1 MRLDDADDDVFS
13 AAAPPDGFTQH
24 AERFAHARCIAQKKL
39 QDALGSFLG
48 RYFVKPLVWGLWH
61 TDILM
66 HFAIKMLV
74 LNCPVSKSLP
84 TTLLRYAAALAAV
97 LAITFHYKHTH
108 QVNATTVAF
117 TYLLAILGVSAL
129 WGLWISVFMSLA
141 ATLAYN
147 YFFLPPVG
155 TLTIADPQNWV
166 ALITFLAT
174 SILAS
179 DLSSRARQQAA
190 EANHRRHEV
199 ERLYRFSQRLLSAG
213 NPIELLNAIP
223 RQIVESF
230 EVGAAALFLSDKQKV
245 YRSGMNL
252 PQLDA
257 AFLKAIVAREELQI
271 DAEHSVC
278 FAPLRLG
285 SKILGSLGISGPVLS
300 RESLEAMGTLIAV
313 AIERAYATE
322 IVGKTEAAREGERL
336 KSALLDAITHDF
348 RTPLTSMKASVTT
361 LLSPA
366 KLDGNQRDEL
376 LHIIDEEC
384 DRLNRL
390 VGEAAEMARLEAGE
404 VKLQLEP
411 VRVDDLITG
420 ALDVCKGVLGTRPI
434 RIELKSPDLRVR
446 ADVARAQE
454 VLVHLIQ
461 NANLYSSPDHP
472 ITIGA
477 EEKDEFVQFSVADQ
491 GPGIGEAELGLI
503 FDKFYRGT
511 DQRYR
516 VQGTGM
522 GLPIAKA
529 IAEAHGGTIAVV
541 SQGGHGPVFSFSL
554 PILRGTT
561 EQK

>member
-1 MRLDDADDDVFS
+1 
-13 AAAPPDGFTQH
+13 
-24 AERFAHARCIAQKKL
+24 
-39 QDALGSFLG
+39 
-48 RYFVKPLVWGLWH
+48 
-61 TDILM
+61 
-66 HFAIKMLV
+66 
-74 LNCPVSKSLP
+74 VSKNLP
-84 TTLLRYAAALAAV
+84 TTLARYAAALAAV
-97 LAITFHYKHTH
+97 LAITYFYQHEHRF
-108 QVNATTVAF
+108 NATTVAF

-129 WGLWISVFMSLA
+129 WGLGVSVFMSVA
-141 ATLAYN
+141 ATLTYN

-155 TLTIADPQNWV
+155 TFTIADPQNWV
-166 ALITFLAT
+166 ALFTFLAT

-179 DLSSRARQQAA
+179 DLSSRARNQAA
-190 EANHRRHEV
+190 EANRRRHEV
-199 ERLYRFSQRLLSAG
+199 ERLYKFSQRLLSAG
-213 NPIELLNAIP
+213 NPIELFNAIP
-223 RQIVESF
+223 RQIVETF
-230 EVGAAALFLSDKQKV
+230 EVGAAALFLVDKQKV

-257 AFLKAIVAREELQI
+257 AFLKAVVAREELEI

-285 SKILGSLGISGPVLS
+285 SRILGSLGISGPVLS

-313 AIERAYATE
+313 AIERAHAIE
-322 IVGKTEAAREGERL
+322 MVGKTEAAREGERL

-366 KLDGNQRDEL
+366 KLDGGQRDEL

-404 VKLQLEP
+404 VKLQLES
-411 VRVDDLITG
+411 VRADELIAG
-420 ALDVCKGVLGTRPI
+420 ALDVCKGVGTRPI
-434 RIELKSPDLRVR
+434 RIELKNPDLRVR
-446 ADVARAQE
+446 ADMARAKE

-472 ITIGA
+472 ITISA

-491 GPGIGEAELGLI
+491 GPGIGDAELGLI

-529 IAEAHGGTIAVV
+529 IVEAHGGTIGVI
-541 SQGGHGPVFSFSL
+541 SQVEHGSVFSFSL

>member
-1 MRLDDADDDVFS
+1 
-13 AAAPPDGFTQH
+13 
-24 AERFAHARCIAQKKL
+24 
-39 QDALGSFLG
+39 
-48 RYFVKPLVWGLWH
+48 
-61 TDILM
+61 
-66 HFAIKMLV
+66 MLV
-74 LNCPVSKSLP
+74 LNCAVSKKLP
-84 TTLLRYAAALAAV
+84 ILLARYAAALAAV
-97 LAITFHYKHTH
+97 LIITYFYDHTH
-108 QVNATTVAF
+108 RFNATTIAF
-117 TYLLAILGVSAL
+117 TYLLAILGVSTL
-129 WGLWISVFMSLA
+129 WGLSVSVFMSLV
-141 ATLAYN
+141 ATFAYN

-166 ALITFLAT
+166 ALVTFLAT

-179 DLSSRARQQAA
+179 DLSTRARNQAA
-190 EANHRRHEV
+190 EANRRRREV

-223 RQIVESF
+223 RQIVETF
-230 EVGAAALFLSDKQKV
+230 EVGAAAIFLSEKQKV

-257 AFLKAIVAREELQI
+257 DFLRAVVAREELQI
-271 DAEHSVC
+271 DHEHSLC

-322 IVGKTEAAREGERL
+322 MVGKTEAAREGERL

-348 RTPLTSMKASVTT
+348 RTPLTSMKASVST

-366 KLDGNQRDEL
+366 KLDDGQRDEL

-411 VRVDDLITG
+411 VRVDDLIAS

-434 RIELKSPDLRVR
+434 RVDLPNPALCVR
-446 ADVARAQE
+446 ADFARAQE

-461 NANLYSSPDHP
+461 NAHLYSLPDHP
-472 ITIGA
+472 ITISA
-477 EEKDEFVQFSVADQ
+477 EEKDEFIQFSVADQ
-491 GPGIGEAELGLI
+491 GPGISDAELGLI
-503 FDKFYRGT
+503 FDKFYRGA

-529 IAEAHGGTIAVV
+529 IVEAHGGTIAVV
-541 SQGGHGPVFSFSL
+541 SQLGHGSVFSFGL
-554 PILRGTT
+554 PILRGTADH
-561 EQK
+561 K

>member
-1 MRLDDADDDVFS
+1 M
-13 AAAPPDGFTQH
+13 T
-24 AERFAHARCIAQKKL
+24 K
-39 QDALGSFLG
+39 
-48 RYFVKPLVWGLWH
+48 
-61 TDILM
+61 
-66 HFAIKMLV
+66 
-74 LNCPVSKSLP
+74 NLP
-84 TTLLRYAAALAAV
+84 TTLARYAAALAAV
-97 LAITFHYKHTH
+97 LAITYFYQRTH
-108 QVNATTVAF
+108 RFNATTVAF
-117 TYLLAILGVSAL
+117 TYLLAILGVSAV
-129 WGLWISVFMSLA
+129 WGLGISVFMSLA

-155 TLTIADPQNWV
+155 TFTIADPQNWV
-166 ALITFLAT
+166 ALVTFLAT
-174 SILAS
+174 SVLAS
-179 DLSSRARQQAA
+179 DLSTRARNQAA
-190 EANHRRHEV
+190 EANRRRHEV
-199 ERLYRFSQRLLSAG
+199 ERLYKFSQRLLSAG

-223 RQIVESF
+223 RQIVETF

-285 SKILGSLGISGPVLS
+285 SKILGSMGISGPVLS

-313 AIERAYATE
+313 AIERAHAIE
-322 IVGKTEAAREGERL
+322 MVGKTEAAREGERL

-366 KLDGNQRDEL
+366 KLDGEQRDEL

-411 VRVDDLITG
+411 VRVDDLIAG

-434 RIELKSPDLRVR
+434 RIELKSQDLQVR
-446 ADVARAQE
+446 ADFARAQE

-477 EEKDEFVQFSVADQ
+477 EEKDEFVQFTVADQ
-491 GPGIGEAELGLI
+491 GPGIGDAELGLI
-503 FDKFYRGT
+503 FDKFYRGA

-529 IAEAHGGTIAVV
+529 IVEAHGGTIGVI
-541 SQGGHGPVFSFSL
+541 SQVGHGSVFTFTL
-554 PILRGTT
+554 PILRGTM

>member
-1 MRLDDADDDVFS
+1 M
-13 AAAPPDGFTQH
+13 
-24 AERFAHARCIAQKKL
+24 
-39 QDALGSFLG
+39 
-48 RYFVKPLVWGLWH
+48 
-61 TDILM
+61 
-66 HFAIKMLV
+66 
-74 LNCPVSKSLP
+74 SKNLP
-84 TTLLRYAAALAAV
+84 TTLARYATALAAV
-97 LAITFHYKHTH
+97 LAITYFYKHTH
-108 QVNATTVAF
+108 RFNATTVAF
-117 TYLLAILGVSAL
+117 TYLLAILGVSTI

-166 ALITFLAT
+166 ALFTFLAT

-179 DLSSRARQQAA
+179 DLSSRARNQAA

-223 RQIVESF
+223 RQIVETF

-257 AFLKAIVAREELQI
+257 AFLKAVIAREELQI
-271 DAEHSVC
+271 DAEHSLC

-285 SKILGSLGISGPVLS
+285 SKILGSMGISGPVLS

-313 AIERAYATE
+313 AIERAHAIE
-322 IVGKTEAAREGERL
+322 MVGKTEAAREGERL

-366 KLDGNQRDEL
+366 RLDEGQRDEL
-376 LHIIDEEC
+376 LHIINEEC

-404 VKLQLEP
+404 VKLQLEN
-411 VRVDDLITG
+411 VRVDDLIAG
-420 ALDVCKGVLGTRPI
+420 ALDICKGVLGTRPI
-434 RIELKSPDLRVR
+434 KIELKTPDLAVR
-446 ADVARAQE
+446 ADVARAKE

-461 NANLYSSPDHP
+461 NANLYSSPDNA
-472 ITIGA
+472 ITISA
-477 EEKDEFVQFSVADQ
+477 EERDDFVLFSVADR
-491 GPGIGEAELGLI
+491 GPGIGDAELGLI

-529 IAEAHGGTIAVV
+529 IVEAHGGTIGVI
-541 SQGGHGPVFSFSL
+541 SQVGHGSVFSFSL
-554 PILRGTT
+554 PIVRGTT

>member
-1 MRLDDADDDVFS
+1 
-13 AAAPPDGFTQH
+13 
-24 AERFAHARCIAQKKL
+24 
-39 QDALGSFLG
+39 
-48 RYFVKPLVWGLWH
+48 
-61 TDILM
+61 
-66 HFAIKMLV
+66 
-74 LNCPVSKSLP
+74 
-84 TTLLRYAAALAAV
+84 
-97 LAITFHYKHTH
+97 
-108 QVNATTVAF
+108 
-117 TYLLAILGVSAL
+117 
-129 WGLWISVFMSLA
+129 
-141 ATLAYN
+141 
-147 YFFLPPVG
+147 
-155 TLTIADPQNWV
+155 
-166 ALITFLAT
+166 
-174 SILAS
+174 
-179 DLSSRARQQAA
+179 
-190 EANHRRHEV
+190 
-199 ERLYRFSQRLLSAG
+199 
-213 NPIELLNAIP
+213 
-223 RQIVESF
+223 
-230 EVGAAALFLSDKQKV
+230 VGAAALFLSDKQKV

-257 AFLKAIVAREELQI
+257 AFLKAVVAREEIQI
-271 DAEHSVC
+271 DTEHSVC

-313 AIERAYATE
+313 AIERAHAIE
-322 IVGKTEAAREGERL
+322 MVGKTEAAREGERL

-361 LLSPA
+361 LLSQA
-366 KLDGNQRDEL
+366 KLDGEQRDEL

-411 VRVDDLITG
+411 VRADDLISG
-420 ALDVCKGVLGTRPI
+420 GLDVCKGVLGTRPI
-434 RIELKSPDLRVR
+434 RVELKNPDLRVR
-446 ADVARAQE
+446 ADRARAQE

-461 NANLYSSPDHP
+461 NANLYSSAEHA
-472 ITIGA
+472 ITISA

-491 GPGIGEAELGLI
+491 GPGIGEVELGLI

-529 IAEAHGGTIAVV
+529 IVEAHGGTIGVV
-541 SQGGHGPVFSFSL
+541 SQVGHGSVFSFSL
-554 PILRGTT
+554 PIVRGTA

>member
-1 MRLDDADDDVFS
+1 V
-13 AAAPPDGFTQH
+13 T
-24 AERFAHARCIAQKKL
+24 K
-39 QDALGSFLG
+39 
-48 RYFVKPLVWGLWH
+48 
-61 TDILM
+61 
-66 HFAIKMLV
+66 
-74 LNCPVSKSLP
+74 NLP
-84 TTLLRYAAALAAV
+84 TTLARYAAALAAV
-97 LAITFHYKHTH
+97 LAITYFYQHTH
-108 QVNATTVAF
+108 RFNATTVAF
-117 TYLLAILGVSAL
+117 TYLLAILGVSTL
-129 WGLWISVFMSLA
+129 WGLWISVFMSVV
-141 ATLAYN
+141 ATLTYN

-155 TLTIADPQNWV
+155 SFFVADPQNWA
-166 ALITFLAT
+166 ALVTFLAT
-174 SILAS
+174 SVLAS
-179 DLSSRARQQAA
+179 DLSTRARNQAA
-190 EANHRRHEV
+190 EANRRRHEV
-199 ERLYRFSQRLLSAG
+199 ERLYKFSQRLLSAG

-257 AFLKAIVAREELQI
+257 AFLKAVVAREELQV
-271 DAEHSVC
+271 DAERSLC

-285 SKILGSLGISGPVLS
+285 SRILGSMGISGPVLS

-313 AIERAYATE
+313 AIERAHAIE
-322 IVGKTEAAREGERL
+322 MVGKTEAAREGERL

-366 KLDGNQRDEL
+366 NLNEGQRDEL

-404 VKLQLEP
+404 VKLHLEA
-411 VRVDDLITG
+411 VRADDLISG

-434 RIELKSPDLRVR
+434 RIEVKNPDLQVR

-461 NANLYSSPDHP
+461 NSNLYSSPDNA
-472 ITIGA
+472 ITISA
-477 EEKDEFVQFSVADQ
+477 EERDEFVQFSVADQ

-529 IAEAHGGTIAVV
+529 IVEAHGGTIGVI
-541 SQGGHGPVFSFSL
+541 SQVGHGSVFSFNL

>member
-1 MRLDDADDDVFS
+1 
-13 AAAPPDGFTQH
+13 
-24 AERFAHARCIAQKKL
+24 
-39 QDALGSFLG
+39 
-48 RYFVKPLVWGLWH
+48 
-61 TDILM
+61 
-66 HFAIKMLV
+66 
-74 LNCPVSKSLP
+74 VSKDLP
-84 TTLLRYAAALAAV
+84 TTLARYAAALAAV
-97 LAITFHYKHTH
+97 LIITYFYVHTH
-108 QVNATTVAF
+108 RFNVTTVAF

-129 WGLWISVFMSLA
+129 WGLSVSVFMSLA

-166 ALITFLAT
+166 ALFTFLAT

-179 DLSSRARQQAA
+179 DLSTRARNQAA
-190 EANHRRHEV
+190 EANRRRHEV

-223 RQIVESF
+223 RQIVEAF

-257 AFLKAIVAREELQI
+257 DFLKAVIAREETQI
-271 DAEHSVC
+271 DREHSVC
-278 FAPLRLG
+278 FVPLRLG
-285 SKILGSLGISGPVLS
+285 SRILGSLGISGPVLS

-313 AIERAYATE
+313 AIERAHATE
-322 IVGKTEAAREGERL
+322 MVGKTEAAREGERL

-366 KLDGNQRDEL
+366 KLDGGQRDEL

-404 VKLQLEP
+404 VKLHLEP
-411 VRVDDLITG
+411 VRADDLISG

-434 RIELKSPDLRVR
+434 RIDLKNQDLRVR
-446 ADVARAQE
+446 ADFTRAQE
-454 VLVHLIQ
+454 VLVHLVQ
-461 NANLYSSPDHP
+461 NANLYSSPDLP
-472 ITIGA
+472 ITISA

-491 GPGIGEAELGLI
+491 GPGIGPGELGLI

-529 IAEAHGGTIAVV
+529 IVEAHGGTIGVI
-541 SQGGHGPVFSFSL
+541 SQVEHGSVFTFSL
-554 PILRGTT
+554 PILRGAAQ
-561 EQK
+561 QK

>member
-1 MRLDDADDDVFS
+1 V
-13 AAAPPDGFTQH
+13 T
-24 AERFAHARCIAQKKL
+24 K
-39 QDALGSFLG
+39 
-48 RYFVKPLVWGLWH
+48 
-61 TDILM
+61 
-66 HFAIKMLV
+66 
-74 LNCPVSKSLP
+74 NLP
-84 TTLLRYAAALAAV
+84 TTLARYAAALAAV
-97 LAITFHYKHTH
+97 LAITYFYRHTH
-108 QVNATTVAF
+108 RFNATTVAF
-117 TYLLAILGVSAL
+117 TYLLAILGVSTL
-129 WGLWISVFMSLA
+129 WGLSVSVFMSLA
-141 ATLAYN
+141 ATLTYN

-155 TLTIADPQNWV
+155 TFTIADPQNWV
-166 ALITFLAT
+166 ALVTFLAT
-174 SILAS
+174 SVLAS
-179 DLSSRARQQAA
+179 DLSTRARNQAA
-190 EANHRRHEV
+190 EANRRRHEV
-199 ERLYRFSQRLLSAG
+199 ERLYKFSQRLLSAG

-285 SKILGSLGISGPVLS
+285 SKILGSMGISGPVLS

-313 AIERAYATE
+313 AIERAHAIE
-322 IVGKTEAAREGERL
+322 MVGKTEAAREGERL

-366 KLDGNQRDEL
+366 KLDGSQRDEL

-404 VKLQLEP
+404 VKLQLES
-411 VRVDDLITG
+411 VRVDDLISG

-434 RIELKSPDLRVR
+434 RIELKSPDLQVR
-446 ADVARAQE
+446 ADFARAQE

-529 IAEAHGGTIAVV
+529 IVEAHGGTIGVI
-541 SQGGHGPVFSFSL
+541 SQVGHGSVFSFSL
-554 PILRGTT
+554 PIFRGTT

>member
-1 MRLDDADDDVFS
+1 MSKNLPA
-13 AAAPPDGFTQH
+13 
-24 AERFAHARCIAQKKL
+24 
-39 QDALGSFLG
+39 
-48 RYFVKPLVWGLWH
+48 
-61 TDILM
+61 IL
-66 HFAIKMLV
+66 A
-74 LNCPVSKSLP
+74 
-84 TTLLRYAAALAAV
+84 RYAAALAAV
-97 LAITFHYKHTH
+97 LAITYFYVYTH
-108 QVNATTVAF
+108 RFNVTTVAF
-117 TYLLAILGVSAL
+117 TYLLAILCVSTL
-129 WGLWISVFMSLA
+129 WGLSVSVFMSLA

-147 YFFLPPVG
+147 YFFLPPLG
-155 TLTIADPQNWV
+155 TLTIVDPQNWV
-166 ALITFLAT
+166 ALFAFLAT

-179 DLSSRARQQAA
+179 DLSARARNQAA
-190 EANHRRHEV
+190 EANRRRHEV
-199 ERLYRFSQRLLSAG
+199 ERLYKFSQRLLSAG

-223 RQIVESF
+223 RQIAETF
-230 EVGAAALFLSDKQKV
+230 EVGAAALFLSDKQKI
-245 YRSGMNL
+245 YRSGMNI

-257 AFLKAIVAREELQI
+257 DCLKAVAAREEIQI
-271 DAEHSVC
+271 DHEHSIC
-278 FAPLRLG
+278 FAPLRIG
-285 SKILGSLGISGPVLS
+285 SRIVGSMGISGPILS

-313 AIERAYATE
+313 AIERAHATE
-322 IVGKTEAAREGERL
+322 MVGKTEAAREGERL

-361 LLSPA
+361 LLSPT
-366 KLDGNQRDEL
+366 KLDGAQRDEL

-404 VKLQLEP
+404 VKLQLET
-411 VRVDDLITG
+411 VRAEDLISG

-434 RIELKSPDLRVR
+434 RIELKHRDLRVR
-446 ADVARAQE
+446 ADFARAQE
-454 VLVHLIQ
+454 VLVHLVQ

-491 GPGIGEAELGLI
+491 GPGIGDAELGLI

-516 VQGTGM
+516 IQGTGM

-529 IAEAHGGTIAVV
+529 IVEAHEGTIGVI
-541 SQGGHGPVFSFSL
+541 SQVGHGSVFSFTL
-554 PILRGTT
+554 PIFRGVG

>member
-1 MRLDDADDDVFS
+1 V
-13 AAAPPDGFTQH
+13 T
-24 AERFAHARCIAQKKL
+24 K
-39 QDALGSFLG
+39 
-48 RYFVKPLVWGLWH
+48 
-61 TDILM
+61 
-66 HFAIKMLV
+66 
-74 LNCPVSKSLP
+74 NLP
-84 TTLLRYAAALAAV
+84 TTLARYAAALAAV
-97 LAITFHYKHTH
+97 LAITYFYQHTH
-108 QVNATTVAF
+108 RFNATTVAF

-129 WGLWISVFMSLA
+129 WGLGVSVFMSIA
-141 ATLAYN
+141 ATLTYN

-155 TLTIADPQNWV
+155 TFTIADPQNWV
-166 ALITFLAT
+166 ALGTFLAT
-174 SILAS
+174 SVLAS
-179 DLSSRARQQAA
+179 DLSTRARNQAA
-190 EANHRRHEV
+190 EANRRRHEV

-230 EVGAAALFLSDKQKV
+230 EVGAGALFLSDKQKV

-257 AFLKAIVAREELQI
+257 SFLKAIVAREELQI

-285 SKILGSLGISGPVLS
+285 SRILGSMGISGPVLS

-313 AIERAYATE
+313 AIERAHAIE
-322 IVGKTEAAREGERL
+322 MVGKTEAAREGERL

-348 RTPLTSMKASVTT
+348 RTPLTSIKASITT
-361 LLSPA
+361 LISPA
-366 KLDGNQRDEL
+366 NLDGAQREEL

-404 VKLQLEP
+404 VKLQLES
-411 VRVDDLITG
+411 VRVEDLITA
-420 ALDVCKGVLGTRPI
+420 ALDVCKGVLGTRPV
-434 RIELKSPDLRVR
+434 RLDLKKPDLRVR
-446 ADVARAQE
+446 ADFARAEE
-454 VLVHLIQ
+454 VLGHLIQ
-461 NANLYSSPDHP
+461 NANLYSAADHP

-477 EEKDEFVQFSVADQ
+477 EEKDDFVQFSVSDQ
-491 GPGIGEAELGLI
+491 GPGINPTELGFI

-529 IAEAHGGTIAVV
+529 IVEAHGGTIGVI
-541 SQGGHGPVFSFSL
+541 SQVDHGSVFSFTL
-554 PILRGTT
+554 PIYRGTS

>member
-1 MRLDDADDDVFS
+1 M
-13 AAAPPDGFTQH
+13 
-24 AERFAHARCIAQKKL
+24 
-39 QDALGSFLG
+39 LG
-48 RYFVKPLVWGLWH
+48 
-61 TDILM
+61 
-66 HFAIKMLV
+66 
-74 LNCPVSKSLP
+74 LNRSVTKNLP
-84 TTLLRYAAALAAV
+84 TILARYAAALTAV
-97 LAITFHYKHTH
+97 LLITFFYRHTH
-108 QVNATTVAF
+108 RFNATTVAF
-117 TYLLAILGVSAL
+117 TYLLAILGVSTL
-129 WGLWISVFMSLA
+129 WGLAVSVFMSLA
-141 ATLAYN
+141 ATLTYN
-147 YFFLPPVG
+147 YYFLPPVG
-155 TLTIADPQNWV
+155 TFIVADPQNWV
-166 ALITFLAT
+166 ALVTFLAT
-174 SILAS
+174 SVLAS
-179 DLSSRARQQAA
+179 DLSTRARTQAA
-190 EANHRRHEV
+190 EANRRRREV
-199 ERLYRFSQRLLSAG
+199 ERLYKFSQRLLSAG

-223 RQIVESF
+223 RQIVEMF
-230 EVGAAALFLSDKQKV
+230 EVGAAALFLLDKQKI
-245 YRSGMNL
+245 YRSGMIL

-257 AFLKAIVAREELQI
+257 DSLKAIVAREVLQI
-271 DAEHSVC
+271 DEERSLC

-285 SKILGSLGISGPVLS
+285 TRILGSVGISGPVLS
-300 RESLEAMGTLIAV
+300 RQSLEALGTLIAV
-313 AIERAYATE
+313 AVERAHAIE
-322 IVGKTEAAREGERL
+322 MVAKTEAARGGERL

-348 RTPLTSMKASVTT
+348 RTPLTSMKVSVTN

-366 KLDGNQRDEL
+366 KLDGGQRDEL

-404 VKLQLEP
+404 VKLHLEP
-411 VRVDDLITG
+411 VRADDVITG

-434 RIELKSPDLRVR
+434 RIELKYPDLRVR

-461 NANLYSSPDHP
+461 NANLYSSPDHA
-472 ITIGA
+472 ITISA

-529 IAEAHGGTIAVV
+529 IVEAHGGTIAVI
-541 SQGGHGPVFSFSL
+541 SQVGHGSVFSFSL